1 MLLCFF
7 FLMIRRPPRSTLF
20 PYTTLF
26 RSWVIDGGEEAVII
40 PKDDPRAW
48 ADTTIALLG
57 DPERRTAM
65 GRAGVEK
72 AARFAWP
79 RIARA
84 ELAVYERVLGRSARA
99 AARPATDPRY
109 VRAPM
114 NTSVMASTSR

>member
-1 MLLCFF
+1 MACGTP
-7 FLMIRRPPRSTLF
+7 MIVSDNLG
-20 PYTTLF
+20 F
-26 RSWVIDGGEEAVII
+26 RWVIDGGEEAVII
-40 PKDDPRAW
+40 PKDDPTAW
-48 ADTTIALLG
+48 ADMTIALLG
-57 DPERRTAM
+57 DPERRAAM
-65 GRAGVEK
+65 GRAGVVK

-114 NTSVMASTSR
+114 KTSVMASTSR